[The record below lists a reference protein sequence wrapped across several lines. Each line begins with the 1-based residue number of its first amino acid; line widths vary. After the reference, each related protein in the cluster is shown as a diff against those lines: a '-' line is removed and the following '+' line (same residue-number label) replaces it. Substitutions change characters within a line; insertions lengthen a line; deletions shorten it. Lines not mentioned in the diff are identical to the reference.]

1 MKLFRKLVSGISV
14 MVEDFGRGED
24 AMDEV
29 AVFFVLDLASA
40 AEIFGSDIVEPARLS
55 FVFAI

>member
-1 MKLFRKLVSGISV
+1 